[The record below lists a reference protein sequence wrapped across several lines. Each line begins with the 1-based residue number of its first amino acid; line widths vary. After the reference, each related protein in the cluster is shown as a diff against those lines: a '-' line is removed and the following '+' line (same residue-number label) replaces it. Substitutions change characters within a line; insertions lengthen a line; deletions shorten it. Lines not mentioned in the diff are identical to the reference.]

1 MTPDQIATVH
11 QVIGQVGTHPEFA
24 ERFYVR
30 LFEVA
35 PEAAPMFGDIENQRM
50 KLADELAAMI
60 ELLGDLPALDRRAG
74 ELGERHRGYGVRAA
88 HYRIARTVMIDTL
101 HEVLGD
107 AFGDEQ
113 EAAWNRATML
123 ITELMQSS

>member
-1 MTPDQIATVH
+1 MTPDEIATVRE
-11 QVIGQVGTHPEFA
+11 VIAAVGAHPEFA

-35 PEAAPMFGDIENQRM
+35 PEAAPMFGDIEAQRT
-50 KLADELAAMI
+50 KLADELAAMVV
-60 ELLGDLPALDRRAG
+60 LLGDLPALDERAR

-88 HYRIARTVMIDTL
+88 HYRIARTTMIDTL

-107 AFGDEQ
+107 AFGEEQ

-123 ITELMQSS
+123 ITELMQAT